1 MIVDFVIKN
10 YRSFKNEQV
19 LSSYVGKVS
28 SPNAHVLK
36 EHPEYLSFLPSKQPA
51 TDLWTTRKC
60 QGNKCSLNNV

>member
-36 EHPEYLSFLPSKQPA
+36 EHPEYLSFF
-51 TDLWTTRKC
+51 TE
-60 QGNKCSLNNV
+60 